1 MSRPIQISEHKRM
14 TLTGEAQQIQIRLEY
29 NTKKDPE
36 WKQARGGFNMDINR
50 KEIKQLIKQLKGFL
64 PEE

>member
-1 MSRPIQISEHKRM
+1 MSKPIQISEHKRM
-14 TLTGEAQQIQIRLEY
+14 TLKKEEGQIQIRLEY

-36 WKQARGGFNMDINR
+36 WKPARGGFNMQVDR
-50 KEIKQLIKQLKGFL
+50 KEIKKLVKQLKGFL

>member
-1 MSRPIQISEHKRM
+1 MAKPIQISEHKRM
-14 TLTGEAQQIQIRLEY
+14 TLTKAETQIEIRLEY

-36 WKQARGGFNMDINR
+36 WKNARGGFNMNIDR
-50 KEIKQLIKQLKGFL
+50 KQIRSLIKQLKAIC